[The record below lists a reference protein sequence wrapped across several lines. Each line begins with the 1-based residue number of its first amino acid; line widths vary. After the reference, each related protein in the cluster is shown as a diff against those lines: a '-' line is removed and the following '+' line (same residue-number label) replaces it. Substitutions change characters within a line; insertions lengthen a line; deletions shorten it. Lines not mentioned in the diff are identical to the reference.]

1 MVAVAIKQVA
11 IAMAAVI
18 ATVVVIAMVVVAE
31 VAMPATPATLV
42 LAAMDSKIKVSDQW
56 APEVMVVLLNRDRA
70 AVALTLKI
78 EQCLLATLALTLK
91 SRISAKFSV
100 RRE

>member
-31 VAMPATPATLV
+31 VAMPATPATPATLV

-78 EQCLLATLALTLK
+78 EQCLLAT
-91 SRISAKFSV
+91 
-100 RRE
+100 